1 MKFKEFEKKTEQ
13 ELLDLINDL
22 RAELFTL
29 RFKNKTQQQDQTH
42 KIKLVRR
49 DIAKAL
55 TALKQQKGSDNNAK
69 VVKSVGIKKSKTEV
83 RKTTNTKKEKNNGRT
98 IKH

>member
-1 MKFKEFEKKTEQ
+1 MKFKELAKKSKPEM
-13 ELLDLINDL
+13 LDLLNDL

-49 DIAKAL
+49 DIARVLTYLRQLELAEKA
-55 TALKQQKGSDNNAK
+55 
-69 VVKSVGIKKSKTEV
+69 KTQPGG
-83 RKTTNTKKEKNNGRT
+83 K
-98 IKH
+98 

>member
-1 MKFKEFEKKTEQ
+1 MKFKEIEKKSEQ
-13 ELLDLINDL
+13 EILDLINDL

-55 TALKQQKGSDNNAK
+55 TALKQKEMSQQNKVTNNSKG
-69 VVKSVGIKKSKTEV
+69 
-83 RKTTNTKKEKNNGRT
+83 EK
-98 IKH
+98 

>member
-1 MKFKEFEKKTEQ
+1 MKFKELAKKSKPEM
-13 ELLDLINDL
+13 LDLLNDL

-49 DIAKAL
+49 DIARVL
-55 TALKQQKGSDNNAK
+55 TYLRQLELAE
-69 VVKSVGIKKSKTEV
+69 KSKNSSGG
-83 RKTTNTKKEKNNGRT
+83 K
-98 IKH
+98 

>member
-13 ELLDLINDL
+13 ELLDLINEL

-55 TALKQQKGSDNNAK
+55 TAIKQKQTNINS
-69 VVKSVGIKKSKTEV
+69 SKTNKKNEET
-83 RKTTNTKKEKNNGRT
+83 KTTSTKGDK
-98 IKH
+98 

>member
-1 MKFKEFEKKTEQ
+1 MKFNEIKNKKEKEI
-13 ELLDLINDL
+13 LDLINEL

-55 TALKQQKGSDNNAK
+55 TALKQLELE
-69 VVKSVGIKKSKTEV
+69 KSKGV
-83 RKTTNTKKEKNNGRT
+83 K
-98 IKH
+98 